1 MLGKSRDGPDLPHDD
16 VDEGLDGIGGT
27 SVIAAA
33 TGLTRDEGRDET
45 QDGTPPV
52 VVVVGLTALP

>member
-1 MLGKSRDGPDLPHDD
+1 MLGKSRDGPDLPQDN
-16 VDEGLDGIGGT
+16 VDEGLDGT

-45 QDGTPPV
+45 QDGTPV